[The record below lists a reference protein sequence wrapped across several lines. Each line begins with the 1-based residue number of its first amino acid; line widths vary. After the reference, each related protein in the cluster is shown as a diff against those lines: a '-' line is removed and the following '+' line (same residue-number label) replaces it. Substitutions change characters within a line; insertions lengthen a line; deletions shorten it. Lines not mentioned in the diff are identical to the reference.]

1 MWVLARDTSGW
12 RTESLR
18 AAGASRIYRRADPA
32 ARICEDVG
40 NKARWS
46 CGGRGGHFPISPLY
60 RDPILGKAAD
70 APIYKWGGTATKWRF
85 RAALQAFSAA
95 RLCFVHET
103 DRTALWQN
111 AVSIWLY
118 RVGSATLP
126 KDLESERKNELLED
140 LGKDLRKT

>member
-1 MWVLARDTSGW
+1 M
-12 RTESLR
+12 
-18 AAGASRIYRRADPA
+18 
-32 ARICEDVG
+32 ED
-40 NKARWS
+40 NAT
-46 CGGRGGHFPISPLY
+46 Y
-60 RDPILGKAAD
+60 RDAILGKAAD
-70 APIYKWGGTATKWRF
+70 APIYKWGGTTTKWRF

-118 RVGSATLP
+118 RVGSATLA
-126 KDLESERKNELLED
+126 ERPGERAEEKNELLED